1 MLNRRQLRIKVLQA
15 LYAYFQE
22 EERDLPK
29 AERQLFFS
37 IEKFYE
43 LYIYLL
49 CIMQRLHQYRAEKME
64 QERKRHLAT
73 EADMNPN
80 TRFIDNPILREV
92 EANKALIAM
101 AEKFKIQWDDDNMS
115 IIRDAHTKL
124 VDSAEYADYMSKEA
138 VTPEEEVKIVSDVFK
153 QFVVNN
159 EFIQNYFDEMSIFWA
174 DDLDLAASMALKTLK
189 SWKKVTEPG
198 SGALLELYKDAKE
211 EIEFAR
217 DLFRKTILQSTENE
231 VHIDSA
237 TKNWDLDRIAYMDI
251 LIMKMAL
258 AEARTFKSIPTKVTM
273 NEYIE
278 LSKYYSTVK
287 SSTFINGVLDKLFQ
301 EMKESGEIK
310 KMGRGL
316 LES

>member
-1 MLNRRQLRIKVLQA
+1 M
-15 LYAYFQE
+15 
-22 EERDLPK
+22 PK

-43 LYIYLL
+43 LYIQLL
-49 CIMQRLHQYRAEKME
+49 SIMQRVHQLRKEKME
-64 QERKRHLAT
+64 QQRNRHLAT
-73 EADMNPN
+73 EGDKNPN
-80 TRFIDNPILREV
+80 TRFIDNVILKEV
-92 EANKALIAM
+92 EVNKELAGKL
-101 AEKFKIQWDDDNMS
+101 ESNKIQWDDDSMH
-115 IIRDAHTKL
+115 IIRDVHTKMIE
-124 VDSAEYADYMSKEA
+124 SEEYKEYMSKESGEL
-138 VTPEEEVKIVSDVFK
+138 EEEVKIVSDVFK
-153 QFVVNN
+153 QYVVNN
-159 EFIQNYFDEMSIFWA
+159 ELVQHYFDEMSIFWA

-189 SWKKVTEPG
+189 SWKKVKEPG

-211 EIEFAR
+211 ETEFAR
-217 DLFRKTILQSTENE
+217 DLFRKTIVQSAENE
-231 VHIDSA
+231 AHIDAS
-237 TKNWDLDRIAYMDI
+237 TKNWDLDRIAYMDM

-278 LSKYYSTVK
+278 LSKFYSTVK
-287 SSTFINGVLDKLFQ
+287 SSPFINGVLDKLFL

>member
-43 LYIYLL
+43 LYVYLL
-49 CIMQRLHQYRAEKME
+49 CTMQRLHQYRAEKME
-64 QERKRHLAT
+64 LQRNRRLAS
-73 EADMNPN
+73 EADKNPS

-92 EANKALIAM
+92 EANKALAAM
-101 AEKFKIQWDDDNMS
+101 AEKFKIQWDDDNMN
-115 IIRDAHTKL
+115 IIRDVHTKL
-124 VDSAEYADYMSKEA
+124 IESPEYTEYISKAEG
-138 VTPEEEVKIVSDVFK
+138 TPEEEVKIVSDVFK

-159 EFIQNYFDEMSIFWA
+159 EVVQNYFDEMSIFWA

-189 SWKKVTEPG
+189 SWKKVAEPG
-198 SGALLELYKDAKE
+198 AGELLELYKDAKE
-211 EIEFAR
+211 ETEFAR
-217 DLFRKTILQSTENE
+217 DLFRKTIVQSTENE
-231 VHIDSA
+231 AHIDDS
-237 TKNWDLDRIAYMDI
+237 TKNWDLDRIAYMDM

-278 LSKYYSTVK
+278 LSKFYSTVK

-301 EMKESGEIK
+301 EMVESGEIK

>member
-22 EERDLPK
+22 EDRDMPK

-37 IEKFYE
+37 IEKFFE
-43 LYIYLL
+43 LYVHLL
-49 CIMQRLHQYRAEKME
+49 SIMQRVHQLRKEKME
-64 QERKRHLAT
+64 QQSKRHLAT
-73 EADMNPN
+73 DSDKNPN
-80 TRFIDNPILREV
+80 TRFVDNVILKEV
-92 EANKALIAM
+92 EINKEL
-101 AEKFKIQWDDDNMS
+101 AEKLESHKIQWDEDSMH
-115 IIRDAHTKL
+115 IIRDVHTKMIE
-124 VDSAEYADYMSKEA
+124 SEEYKEYMSKE
-138 VTPEEEVKIVSDVFK
+138 TGTLEEDVKIVSDVFK
-153 QFVVNN
+153 QYVVNN
-159 EFIQNYFDEMSIFWA
+159 ELIQHYFDEMSIFWA

-189 SWKKVTEPG
+189 SWKKVKEPG
-198 SGALLELYKDAKE
+198 TGALLELYKDAKE
-211 EIEFAR
+211 ESEFAR
-217 DLFRKTILQSTENE
+217 DLFRKTIVQSTENE
-231 VHIDSA
+231 AHIDAS
-237 TKNWDLDRIAYMDI
+237 TKNWDLDRIAYMDM

-278 LSKYYSTVK
+278 LSKFYSTVK
-287 SSTFINGVLDKLFQ
+287 SSPFINGVLDKLFL

>member
-43 LYIYLL
+43 LYVYLL

-64 QERKRHLAT
+64 LHRKRHLASD
-73 EADMNPN
+73 ADMNPN

-92 EANKALIAM
+92 EVNKALAAM
-101 AEKFKIQWDDDNMS
+101 TEKFMIQWDDDNMN

-124 VDSAEYADYMSKEA
+124 VESPEYAEYMSKEEG
-138 VTPEEEVKIVSDVFK
+138 TPEEEVKIVSDVFK

-189 SWKKVTEPG
+189 SWKKVSEPG
-198 SGALLELYKDAKE
+198 AGPLLELYKDAKE
-211 EIEFAR
+211 ETEFAR
-217 DLFRKTILQSTENE
+217 DLFRKTIVQSAENE
-231 VHIDSA
+231 AHIDDS
-237 TKNWDLDRIAYMDI
+237 TKNWDLDRIAYMDM

-278 LSKYYSTVK
+278 LSKFYSTVK
-287 SSTFINGVLDKLFQ
+287 SSPFINGVLDKLFQ
-301 EMKESGEIK
+301 EMKESGDIK
-310 KMGRGL
+310 KVGRGL